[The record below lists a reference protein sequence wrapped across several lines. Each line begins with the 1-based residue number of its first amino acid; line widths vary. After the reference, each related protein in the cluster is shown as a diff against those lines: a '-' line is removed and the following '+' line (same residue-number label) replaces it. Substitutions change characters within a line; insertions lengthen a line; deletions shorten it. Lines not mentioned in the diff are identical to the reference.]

1 LGYQRGLRGEEIPR
15 EGRIAAAADVFDA
28 LTSDRVYRPA
38 FPVGMAIEMLREER
52 ATHFDPEILD
62 AFMGAL
68 PDIEAIR
75 RTYRD

>member
-1 LGYQRGLRGEEIPR
+1 
-15 EGRIAAAADVFDA
+15 
-28 LTSDRVYRPA
+28 
-38 FPVGMAIEMLREER
+38 MAIEMLREER

-75 RTYRD
+75 RAYRD